1 MTVNTENLYDSS
13 HDQGFFDYTF
23 LPLSHQDKKEQCETL
38 SSSYYRNLCLNLNW
52 TKKAMKLRLKQFRK
66 VLQQTG
72 SLPDV
77 LAVQEVENQYVVD
90 QLAETLGYENSLAT
104 NQDSKRGI
112 DVGLLWSEKSLHYIS
127 ATEVPA
133 PLRSPLRVHFKVKN
147 TQDNLYVYVNHWPS
161 QLAPLHFR
169 INSARAVEQDFRK
182 IKKRDPKAQSVVLG
196 DFNVTKEEES
206 EVFAGF
212 SKGRKALFTDVHSFI
227 KNKYP
232 KHIDQ
237 FPKGT
242 YFHWLKNE
250 WHRFDRIFVSKNL
263 LRGKK
268 RLRPLTY
275 RIETHRENSLSDKEL
290 SDHPV
295 PLGYNFLMEK
305 ETPLGFSD
313 HFPVSAEIEFKN

>member
-77 LAVQEVENQYVVD
+77 LAVQEV
-90 QLAETLGYENSLAT
+90 
-104 NQDSKRGI
+104 
-112 DVGLLWSEKSLHYIS
+112 LHYIS

-161 QLAPLHFR
+161 QLAPFHFR